1 MRIGDERNYNH
12 NGQTIQEQEDLGY
25 TGTYTHGRVVMQ
37 ETCGQSGTGADERRK
52 QISRGISLQMATV
65 AWNLAEGG
73 FAVYAGLAAS
83 SIALIGFGI
92 DSFIETASAG
102 IVGWR
107 LWCEYRQG
115 GTHNLEE
122 IERNASRTAG
132 LLLIA
137 LSAYVLFD
145 SLKRL
150 FGYGDHAHETLLG
163 IGITVAA
170 LIVMPLLARAKLKVA
185 EQIGSKALR
194 TDAMET
200 VCCAY
205 LAATT
210 LIGLVLNA
218 TLHWSWADPLV
229 GLLIVPLLVR
239 EGLEGMKGTDC
250 GCHHQCPK

>member
-1 MRIGDERNYNH
+1 
-12 NGQTIQEQEDLGY
+12 
-25 TGTYTHGRVVMQ
+25 MQ
-37 ETCGQSGTGADERRK
+37 ETRGQLGTGADERPK
-52 QISRGISLQMATV
+52 QVLKGISLQIATV
-65 AWNLAEGG
+65 VWNSAEGG
-73 FAVYAGLAAS
+73 FALYAGLAAS

-92 DSFIETASAG
+92 DSFIETASASV
-102 IVGWR
+102 VGWR

-115 GTHNLEE
+115 GAHNLEE

-132 LLLIA
+132 LLLLA

-145 SLKRL
+145 SIRKL
-150 FGYGDHAHETLLG
+150 FGYGEHAHETLLG

-218 TLHWSWADPLV
+218 TLHWSWTDPV
-229 GLLIVPLLVR
+229 AGLLIVPLLVR

-250 GCHHQCPK
+250 GCHRKC